1 MHRHDTPPTS
11 ETGPNGGFMALD
23 VVFLVNKTHLSRG
36 FRLHDGG
43 VDQAGAG
50 GGARSRAMRAN
61 ICPNIRPDTATSAN
75 WKVT

>member
-11 ETGPNGGFMALD
+11 ETGPNGGLMALD

-36 FRLHDGG
+36 FCLHGGG
-43 VDQAGAG
+43 VGQAGD
-50 GGARSRAMRAN
+50 GARSRAMRAN
-61 ICPNIRPDTATSAN
+61 ICPNIRPDTAALAN

>member
-11 ETGPNGGFMALD
+11 ETGPNGGLMALD

-43 VDQAGAG
+43 VDLAPESQIAP
-50 GGARSRAMRAN
+50 MMNYLRAN
-61 ICPNIRPDTATSAN
+61 LD
-75 WKVT
+75 